1 MLAQSA
7 RRTLATAILALLAGC
22 SALPAGARQSYLADL
37 FEEVNPSVVVLTT
50 TQHQAAPGEP
60 GGEVSFSGLGS
71 GVLISEEGYIVTAAH
86 VVQTADLVE
95 VEFTDGSIVTAAIIS
110 SDPGS
115 DLALLKA
122 DRMPEYARPAS
133 LGDSDDVRVG
143 EEVFVV
149 GAPYG
154 LNGTLT
160 VGHISARHD
169 GDEADVFGMGA
180 TDVELFQTDAAINR
194 GNSGGPMFDM
204 DGNVIGIVS
213 YILSQSGGFE
223 GLGFVV
229 SANTVRRKMI
239 ERRHF
244 WSGIT
249 TVPLRGDLAK
259 ALNVPQPEG
268 LLVQNVAK
276 GSPGAKMGLRESRFP
291 VTIGS
296 QTILVGGDIILG
308 IGDMAYGVDN
318 LSKIADEIEALGERD
333 MLTLRVLRDGR
344 IVELEFYGFYR

>member
-1 MLAQSA
+1 MLVLLA
-7 RRTLATAILALLAGC
+7 RRTLATALLAFVAGC
-22 SALPAGARQSYLADL
+22 SALPAGARQPDLADL
-37 FEEVNPSVVVLTT
+37 FADVNASVVVLTT

-71 GVLISEEGYIVTAAH
+71 GVLIDDQGYIVTAAH

-95 VEFTDGSIVTAAIIS
+95 VEFADGSLVTAAIIS
-110 SDPGS
+110 SDPSS

-122 DRMPEYARPAS
+122 DRMPDDARPAT
-133 LGDSDDVRVG
+133 LGDSDEVRVG
-143 EEVFVV
+143 EEVFIV

-154 LNGTLT
+154 LDGTLT

-169 GDEADVFGMGA
+169 GDEAGVFGMGA
-180 TDVELFQTDAAINR
+180 TDVELFQTDAAINQ

-204 DGNVIGIVS
+204 DGNVVGIVS

-249 TVPLRGDLAK
+249 TVPLRGELAK

-268 LLVQNVAK
+268 LLVQNVAN
-276 GSPGAKMGLRESRFP
+276 GSPGARLGLRPSRFP
-291 VTIGS
+291 VSIGN

-308 IGDMAYGVDN
+308 VGDMPYAVAN
-318 LSKIADEIEALGERD
+318 LEKIGETIEALGERET
-333 MLTLRVLRDGR
+333 LKLRVLREGR
-344 IVELEFYGFYR
+344 IVELEFYGFHR